1 MTATPDCSVA
11 FARTAEEL
19 LQVSSTASNHRGLQ
33 TRSTKVHGES
43 RARRGL
49 NPTAFIGYNPEI
61 LTLARLPGV
70 GSLAR
75 QCKHKMSD
83 PRNRFTAAQLDDGEE
98 SCNCKE
104 AVRILSN
111 SSIQT
116 C

>member
-49 NPTAFIGYNPEI
+49 NPTAFIG
-61 LTLARLPGV
+61 
-70 GSLAR
+70 
-75 QCKHKMSD
+75 
-83 PRNRFTAAQLDDGEE
+83 
-98 SCNCKE
+98 
-104 AVRILSN
+104 
-111 SSIQT
+111 
-116 C
+116 